1 MTVKLLIIDKNYSLS
16 PASFCRCM
24 ALASNSG
31 SERQEAER
39 LVDLSEFLSLLS
51 LTFHAGDE
59 AGVDEFNSI
68 LTAPTRHSKRGQAL

>member
-39 LVDLSEFLSLLS
+39 LVDLSEFLS
-51 LTFHAGDE
+51 
-59 AGVDEFNSI
+59 
-68 LTAPTRHSKRGQAL
+68 